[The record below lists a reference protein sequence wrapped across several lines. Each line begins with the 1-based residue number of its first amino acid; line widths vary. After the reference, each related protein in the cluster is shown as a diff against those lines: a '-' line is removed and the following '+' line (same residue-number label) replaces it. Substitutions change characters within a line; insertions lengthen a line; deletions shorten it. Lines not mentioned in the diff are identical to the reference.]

1 MSTTTIENTDT
12 VERPKRIR
20 RTKAQ
25 IEADNASVLASATKN
40 AQGDRVKIII
50 EESDE
55 IPPTGL
61 PLGHNGDQV
70 YVIPGEVVNIPRK
83 FLEILDNAIVSV
95 SMTDPN
101 TKQVIGTRD
110 KRKYPYRIVG

>member
-1 MSTTTIENTDT
+1 MNTETVETI
-12 VERPKRIR
+12 ERPKRIR

-25 IEADNASVLASATKN
+25 IEADNAVIASAEKN

-50 EESDE
+50 EENDD

-70 YVIPGEVVNIPRK
+70 YVVPGEVVNIPRK